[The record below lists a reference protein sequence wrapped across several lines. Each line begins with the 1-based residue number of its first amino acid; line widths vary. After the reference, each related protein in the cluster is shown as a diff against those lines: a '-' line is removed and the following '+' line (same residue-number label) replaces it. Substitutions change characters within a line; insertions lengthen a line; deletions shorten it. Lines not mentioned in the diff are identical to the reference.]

1 MGPPGGHQ
9 KPSKRGG
16 DGRGGSGG
24 DHRLHHQHRGEED
37 DGSSSVRNLVRTI
50 REELLVLHREQ
61 QQQQQQ
67 KGGANASD
75 ENNSERRTKSA
86 LEKLVETHFRG
97 GVFGGTSSS
106 SFFLCSSMHCF
117 SLSLF
122 LSCFQKYSLSPH
134 RKPLS
139 FSLGPETSS
148 ASAMTSS
155 SSRVHDESLTVE
167 VLRVLRDAIQKRPN
181 LFKRGDTFS
190 SSAAATV
197 FLRVFP
203 LTCAVSSSLETKR
216 VALELASKLMQF
228 IAVDDRE
235 GWIALCLGASR
246 AVEDAREGLILQRE
260 RLTAT
265 EASSSYYNNNN
276 NTNVAEYV
284 ASSFAAIVEHF
295 EMKIIDA
302 DFEGKENSSDVTV
315 KKKKSAEALR
325 NEEFLSGLK
334 RSACI
339 SLDLSKGVS
348 AMHLFVNAA
357 LQVVSYT
364 FKVSPQI
371 ASTMITPQTIDAIVD
386 LSAYAGSYEVRSN
399 ALKCAKSISVEFYE
413 NIGREDFAIAVT
425 LNVLHYF
432 DPNDEHTS
440 NLDVVRMCLQ
450 TLQQQQSSNTSSVVD
465 QKPSSHTIVDNVAR
479 LVEALTKCITV
490 CQSREVMHSER
501 AKFCRLFLS
510 GGHHAPLRSVQ
521 ILLHI

>member
-67 KGGANASD
+67 QQQQKGGANASD
-75 ENNSERRTKSA
+75 EKNSERRTKSA

-197 FLRVFP
+197 F
-203 LTCAVSSSLETKR
+203 CA
-216 VALELASKLMQF
+216 
-228 IAVDDRE
+228 
-235 GWIALCLGASR
+235 C
-246 AVEDAREGLILQRE
+246 
-260 RLTAT
+260 
-265 EASSSYYNNNN
+265 
-276 NTNVAEYV
+276 
-284 ASSFAAIVEHF
+284 
-295 EMKIIDA
+295 
-302 DFEGKENSSDVTV
+302 
-315 KKKKSAEALR
+315 
-325 NEEFLSGLK
+325 FL
-334 RSACI
+334 
-339 SLDLSKGVS
+339 
-348 AMHLFVNAA
+348 
-357 LQVVSYT
+357 
-364 FKVSPQI
+364 
-371 ASTMITPQTIDAIVD
+371 
-386 LSAYAGSYEVRSN
+386 
-399 ALKCAKSISVEFYE
+399 
-413 NIGREDFAIAVT
+413 
-425 LNVLHYF
+425 
-432 DPNDEHTS
+432 
-440 NLDVVRMCLQ
+440 
-450 TLQQQQSSNTSSVVD
+450 
-465 QKPSSHTIVDNVAR
+465 
-479 LVEALTKCITV
+479 
-490 CQSREVMHSER
+490 
-501 AKFCRLFLS
+501 
-510 GGHHAPLRSVQ
+510 
-521 ILLHI
+521 

>member
-16 DGRGGSGG
+16 DGGGGSGG

-122 LSCFQKYSLSPH
+122 LSRFQKYSLSP
-134 RKPLS
+134 S
-139 FSLGPETSS
+139 FSLGETST
-148 ASAMTSS
+148 SAMTSS

-190 SSAAATV
+190 SAAAATV

-203 LTCAVSSSLETKR
+203 LTCAVSSSLDTRR

-260 RLTAT
+260 RFTAT
-265 EASSSYYNNNN
+265 EASSCLLYTSPSPRDR
-276 NTNVAEYV
+276 T
-284 ASSFAAIVEHF
+284 
-295 EMKIIDA
+295 
-302 DFEGKENSSDVTV
+302 
-315 KKKKSAEALR
+315 
-325 NEEFLSGLK
+325 
-334 RSACI
+334 RS
-339 SLDLSKGVS
+339 
-348 AMHLFVNAA
+348 
-357 LQVVSYT
+357 
-364 FKVSPQI
+364 
-371 ASTMITPQTIDAIVD
+371 
-386 LSAYAGSYEVRSN
+386 
-399 ALKCAKSISVEFYE
+399 
-413 NIGREDFAIAVT
+413 
-425 LNVLHYF
+425 
-432 DPNDEHTS
+432 
-440 NLDVVRMCLQ
+440 RM
-450 TLQQQQSSNTSSVVD
+450 
-465 QKPSSHTIVDNVAR
+465 PSSA
-479 LVEALTKCITV
+479 
-490 CQSREVMHSER
+490 
-501 AKFCRLFLS
+501 
-510 GGHHAPLRSVQ
+510 
-521 ILLHI
+521 